1 MLLWIFGALVFAA
14 LFMGLGLQQ
23 VGPRE
28 WRDRLLAVL
37 SQMGAIPPGVFFTG
51 TNVMGTAVITAV
63 TGLDLNFLKVGQGIS
78 GTGVPPGS
86 VIIGISTAAG
96 GTVTISQVTT
106 VAGGPGTYEVG
117 QSLGATNVHL
127 FQSAYGGGSD
137 PTSAYML
144 SIEAD
149 FDTYTSLQLT
159 GGTPIYSNTDGS
171 AESDFGPFAWVLTA
185 TPAVTNLIYGYWVDA
200 SDPVT
205 GATLKVVTWE
215 SFPNPIPMQV
225 VGNAVV
231 FSVPITAPNP
241 GTVTVP

>member
-1 MLLWIFGALVFAA
+1 MSLWIFVALVCAA
-14 LFMGLGLQQ
+14 LFLGLGLQN

-37 SQMGAIPPGVFFTG
+37 SQMGSIPPGVFFTG

-63 TGLDLNFLKVGQGIS
+63 TGIDLNFLKVGQGIS
-78 GTGVPPGS
+78 GTGVPPGT
-86 VIIGISTAAG
+86 VLIGISTAAG
-96 GTVTISQVTT
+96 GTLTMSQVTT

-117 QSLGATNVHL
+117 QSLGASNVHL
-127 FQSAYGGGSD
+127 FKSAYGGGSD
-137 PTSAYML
+137 PTAAYFAT
-144 SIEAD
+144 IEAD
-149 FDTYTSLQLT
+149 FDTYTSMQLT

-185 TPAVTNLIYGYWVDA
+185 IPVTTNLIYGYWVDGP
-200 SDPVT
+200 DPLT
-205 GATLKVVTWE
+205 GLTLKVVTWE

-225 VGNAVV
+225 AGNAVV
-231 FSVPITAPNP
+231 FSVPMTAPMP